1 MNSVKNSRSDI
12 WNEEGDVLPLQSHGD
27 IYFASCDLRPE
38 KLLIWGKRPQSARS
52 VLSARVSRKMQS
64 SGCKR
69 CPHCPGGVRTYS
81 VVHNNTWLHTL
92 GRTQLH
98 TVWLK
103 VSTMVAQCCTQPPA
117 VLGVHTFGSRWC
129 LRLNSTRLASQLFH
143 FYCKRPQPPRPQVE
157 GWQTVLKLGRPTP
170 HIFNQSTI
178 GCAICRKTELR
189 TF

>member
-69 CPHCPGGVRTYS
+69 CPHCPGGVHTYS
-81 VVHNNTWLHTL
+81 MVHNNTCLLTL
-92 GRTQLH
+92 RRTQLH

-103 VSTMVAQCCTQPPA
+103 VSTKVAQCCTQPPA
-117 VLGVHTFGSRWC
+117 VPGVHTFGSRWC
-129 LRLNSTRLASQLFH
+129 LGLNSTRLASQLFH

-157 GWQTVLKLGRPTP
+157 GW
-170 HIFNQSTI
+170 
-178 GCAICRKTELR
+178 
-189 TF
+189 

>member
-27 IYFASCDLRPE
+27 IYFASCDLCPE

-69 CPHCPGGVRTYS
+69 CPHCPGGVHTYS

-129 LRLNSTRLASQLFH
+129 LGLNLAGIATLSLLL
-143 FYCKRPQPPRPQVE
+143 
-157 GWQTVLKLGRPTP
+157 QTPSATPTP
-170 HIFNQSTI
+170 SWGMVDCFEI
-178 GCAICRKTELR
+178 GATYTADFFANPQLDVP
-189 TF
+189 

>member
-1 MNSVKNSRSDI
+1 
-12 WNEEGDVLPLQSHGD
+12 
-27 IYFASCDLRPE
+27 
-38 KLLIWGKRPQSARS
+38 
-52 VLSARVSRKMQS
+52 MQS
-64 SGCKR
+64 PGCKR
-69 CPHCPGGVRTYS
+69 CPHCPGDVRTYS

-129 LRLNSTRLASQLFH
+129 LGLNPPRLASQLFH

-157 GWQTVLKLGRPTP
+157 GWKTVLKLGRPTLQIFSPP
-170 HIFNQSTI
+170 HNQMCHKDQVENILGRITVSD
-178 GCAICRKTELR
+178 AIAIES
-189 TF
+189 F